1 MKLTTIYL
9 CKHSYIHGHP
19 CCETMCTECYDFL
32 SLRGIH
38 SYDKPTDDEIAAQK
52 AVPKKKRST
61 HRQSMRNGSNKVPE
75 YKADRNGCQH
85 DNPKLYEKEEQLNHY
100 LGESKRA
107 ARARKGEKNVSLVCM
122 DCKAHHIT
130 GVVIVP
136 SHWGGPISI

>member
-1 MKLTTIYL
+1 
-9 CKHSYIHGHP
+9 
-19 CCETMCTECYDFL
+19 MCTECYDFL

-52 AVPKKKRST
+52 AVPKKKRSA

-75 YKADRNGCQH
+75 YKADGNGCQH

-130 GVVIVP
+130 GVVIVQKSS
-136 SHWGGPISI
+136 SHWGGPSSI